1 MNREKPRVTI
11 IGLGLIGGSIGLALR
26 QTQATSAVIGHDLDR
41 EVNALAK
48 KMGAVDRIEWNLPAA
63 CEKADLV
70 ILATP
75 IGGVEE
81 TLRVIGPV
89 LRPGCVVLDT
99 TTVKRPVLTWAEKYL
114 PEGVHFVGGD
124 PILGTTSD
132 GRGGLEAAR
141 ADLFQGGV
149 FCVVPAPGSHESAI
163 RLISELVQILG
174 AKPLFLD
181 AAEHDGLIAAVDH
194 LPALLALALT
204 EMVVGQPVW
213 RELRKMAGPA
223 FEAGSSLV
231 SADIMGYS
239 GACSANQDNILRWLD
254 ALTDALNSI
263 RRTLAEGQAEDLAR
277 RFYDAQVERQKW
289 LADRS
294 AGQWSEGPRPNLPER
309 PSLLETF
316 LGSLWSKKPPPPK
329 DSEI

>member
-1 MNREKPRVTI
+1 MSQEKPRVTI

-26 QTQATSAVIGHDLDR
+26 RAGAASRIVGHDLDR
-41 EVNALAK
+41 EANIQAK

-63 CEKADLV
+63 AEKADLV
-70 ILATP
+70 ILSTP
-75 IGGVEE
+75 VGGMEE
-81 TLRVIGPV
+81 TLRVIGPA

-99 TTVKRPVLTWAEKYL
+99 ATVKRPVLAWAAEYL

-124 PILGTTSD
+124 PILSAASD

-141 ADLFQGGV
+141 ADLFRGGL
-149 FCVVPAPGSHESAI
+149 FCIVPAPGSHESAI
-163 RLISELVQILG
+163 RLTGDLVRILG

-204 EMVVGQPVW
+204 ETAVGQPTW

-223 FEAGSSLV
+223 FETGSELV
-231 SADIMGYS
+231 AADIVGY
-239 GACSANQDNILRWLD
+239 GQACFANRDNLLRWLD
-254 ALTDALNSI
+254 AFAEALASI
-263 RRTLAEGQAEDLAR
+263 RRTLTEGQAEDLTG
-277 RFYDAQVERQKW
+277 RFYAAWDERQKW

-294 AGQWSEGPRPNLPER
+294 EGQWLEGPRPELPER
-309 PSLLETF
+309 PGLLETF
-316 LGSLWSKKPPPPK
+316 LGGLWPKKPPPA
-329 DSEI
+329 E